1 VAVSLDARI
10 APNWSTAAGA
20 VEGIMSFLG
29 VPLPR
34 YAVTAITGHAWHFCL
49 ATREGVTALPSGPL
63 ELDWEAL
70 PRSYALTGVTWERLS
85 RTLAGGPGDD
95 EARNQAIAWATGHL
109 DAGRPLAGFDF
120 HLHEFAVVYGY
131 DPDREGFLVDDV
143 LTPEVGPLA
152 PWRDW
157 PSAATRRIE
166 LLAPIAAAEPD
177 AAETIVGTLAAALA
191 AFAGEGPPNGQP
203 RGTAG
208 LLAWAD
214 AFDSDIEVDRAGNA
228 YTLAV
233 LQAARLD
240 GAAFLAAL
248 ADSLPGASAPLL
260 AAEQA
265 LREMGA
271 ILSPLTTLF
280 PFPTGGHGNVR
291 SPGLRQAAATAL
303 RRAADAELRAARA
316 IGTALERIGEGGDQ
330 ET

>member
-1 VAVSLDARI
+1 MAVSLDARI

-20 VEGIMSFLG
+20 VEGILSFLG

-63 ELDWEAL
+63 ELDWDTL
-70 PRSYALTGVTWERLS
+70 PHSYARTGVTWERFS
-85 RTLAGGPGDD
+85 RTLTGGPGDD
-95 EARNQAIAWATGHL
+95 AARDEAVAWATGHL
-109 DAGRPLAGFDF
+109 DAGRPLTGFDF

-131 DPDREGFLVDDV
+131 DPDRAGFLVDDV

-166 LLAPIAAAEPD
+166 LLAPVAIAEPD
-177 AAETIVGTLAAALA
+177 AAETIVGTLEAALV
-191 AFAGEGPPNGQP
+191 AFAGEAPPDGQP
-203 RGTAG
+203 RGTGG

-214 AFDSDIEVDRAGNA
+214 AFDSDAEVDRAGNA

-233 LQAARLD
+233 LQSARLD
-240 GAAFLAAL
+240 GASFLAAL
-248 ADSLPGASAPLL
+248 ADSLPGASDPLL
-260 AAEQA
+260 AAAQA

-291 SPGLRQAAATAL
+291 SPGLRQAAAAAL
-303 RRAADAELRAARA
+303 RRAADAELRAAEAIRA
-316 IGTALERIGEGGDQ
+316 SLQLIREDQDQ